1 MAGLLRAA
9 QVTLFID
16 HDGFDLS
23 DPYQAAS
30 RRILGA
36 GWPAMPG
43 NISAVLAEEGLEESL
58 DGG

>member
-1 MAGLLRAA
+1 
-9 QVTLFID
+9 LFIE

-36 GWPAMPG
+36 GR
-43 NISAVLAEEGLEESL
+43 ISEP
-58 DGG
+58 